1 MNGWVGAQ
9 TFDILKKENCWLR
22 PCCCILQVENNS
34 FCLTDKPF
42 SYKFRTVSKNAFNN
56 ADAITEDFLLYFA
69 TNVNMYIYI
78 YIILAGIF
86 YIMTVSVKSQNKP
99 FFKMFVFLH
108 FVNIY
113 FVYLCF
119 IIVLLLHGSGLW
131 SSFDLE
137 TAENRFLVLFFSIMS
152 Q

>member
-1 MNGWVGAQ
+1 M
-9 TFDILKKENCWLR
+9 
-22 PCCCILQVENNS
+22 
-34 FCLTDKPF
+34 
-42 SYKFRTVSKNAFNN
+42 SKNAFNN

-108 FVNIY
+108 FVNIH

-119 IIVLLLHGSGLW
+119 IIVLLLHGSGL
-131 SSFDLE
+131 
-137 TAENRFLVLFFSIMS
+137 
-152 Q
+152 